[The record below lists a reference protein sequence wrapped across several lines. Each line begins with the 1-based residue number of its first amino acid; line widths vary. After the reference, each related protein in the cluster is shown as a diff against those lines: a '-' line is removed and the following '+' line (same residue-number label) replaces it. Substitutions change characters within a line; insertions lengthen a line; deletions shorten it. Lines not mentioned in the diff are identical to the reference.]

1 MSFPELVQWQ
11 WRGYPANHA
20 GRANLLIHLFVVP
33 LFLAGNI
40 GLVIAL
46 VERWPLWAIAS
57 ALAMI
62 VSVALQGAGHRR
74 EKVPPEPFTSR
85 ANAVARIFV
94 EQWITFPRF
103 VLSGGWFR
111 ALRDDVRAASVH

>member
-1 MSFPELVQWQ
+1 MNLPELVQWQ

-20 GRANLLIHLFVVP
+20 ARTNLLIHLLAVP

-40 GLVIAL
+40 ALVIAL
-46 VERWPLWAIAS
+46 VERSPWLAGAS
-57 ALAMI
+57 LVAMA

-74 EKVPPEPFTSR
+74 EAVAPEPFTSR
-85 ANAVARIFV
+85 ANAVSRILI

-111 ALRDDVRAASVH
+111 ALRDDVRRQGGT